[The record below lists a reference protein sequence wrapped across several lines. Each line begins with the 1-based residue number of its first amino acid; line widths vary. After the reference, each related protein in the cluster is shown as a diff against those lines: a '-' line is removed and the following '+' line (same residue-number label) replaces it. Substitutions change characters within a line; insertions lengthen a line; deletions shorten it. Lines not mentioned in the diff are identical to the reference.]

1 MKVWDNKY
9 KTYPF
14 YLWGNIEELNEDKT
28 YWNDLQ
34 GYADELSYY
43 TKDLEDSILEI
54 DSVEELQ
61 ELKESIRKFKEK
73 NW

>member
-1 MKVWDNKY
+1 MKLWETKY

-14 YLWGNIEELNEDKT
+14 YLWGNTEELNEDKT
-28 YWNDLQ
+28 SWNDLQ
-34 GYADELSYY
+34 SYADDLSYY
-43 TKDLEDSILEI
+43 AKDLEDSILEI